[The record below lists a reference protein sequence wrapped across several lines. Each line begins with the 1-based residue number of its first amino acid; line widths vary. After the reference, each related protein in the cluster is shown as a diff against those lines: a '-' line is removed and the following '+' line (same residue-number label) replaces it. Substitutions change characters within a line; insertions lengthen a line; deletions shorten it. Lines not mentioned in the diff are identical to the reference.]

1 LLAGRQD
8 AMRVVVWFFRETET
22 GKLRALTNQPECFPV
37 SKHPTPRIDQLRAMR
52 EAQFASNAA
61 RQKAAEQPE
70 KPVAEKP
77 VKTEKPAAPAKS
89 APAKSAK
96 KTPAKPKPAKKP
108 GK

>member
-1 LLAGRQD
+1 MPPVLAGG
-8 AMRVVVWFFRETET
+8 VGSFGFET
-22 GKLRALTNQPECFPV
+22 GRLRPLTNQPECFPV

-61 RQKAAEQPE
+61 RQKAAEQPA
-70 KPVAEKP
+70 KAAE
-77 VKTEKPAAPAKS
+77 PAAAAKS

-96 KTPAKPKPAKKP
+96 KAPVKKAKKKP